1 MKDIVH
7 MVLTEFWPFV
17 AAVILVSTMFD
28 GIAGV
33 VKAFRAK
40 RGDQ

>member
-17 AAVILVSTMFD
+17 AAVILVSTMFG

-40 RGDQ
+40 RGDE